1 MKMEIHHP
9 RILPHLKVN
18 GVIMAVPERQCIL
31 SWASPSSGVTH
42 CSVVKPG
49 SLPLS
54 AITTCVIID
63 ETNTK

>member
-1 MKMEIHHP
+1 
-9 RILPHLKVN
+9 
-18 GVIMAVPERQCIL
+18 
-31 SWASPSSGVTH
+31 VTH